1 MGVPAASTILAG
13 EAIAGQRATTSAVA
27 TLLTVPP
34 GVSIDQAGGVSALP
48 AINGLAD
55 DRVKIL
61 VNGMAV
67 TSACGNHMN
76 PPLSYGESPTRAVAR
91 QRPACRC

>member
-13 EAIAGQRATTSAVA
+13 EAIAGQRATTSDIA

-34 GVSIDQAGGVSALP
+34 GVSIYQAGGVSALP

-76 PPLSYGESPTRAVAR
+76 PPLSYGKSPTRAVAR
-91 QRPACRC
+91 R

>member
-13 EAIAGQRATTSAVA
+13 EAIAGQRATSDIA

-34 GVSIDQAGGVSALP
+34 GVSIYQAGGVSALP

-76 PPLSYGESPTRAVAR
+76 PPRSYGESTTRAVAR
-91 QRPACRC
+91 R